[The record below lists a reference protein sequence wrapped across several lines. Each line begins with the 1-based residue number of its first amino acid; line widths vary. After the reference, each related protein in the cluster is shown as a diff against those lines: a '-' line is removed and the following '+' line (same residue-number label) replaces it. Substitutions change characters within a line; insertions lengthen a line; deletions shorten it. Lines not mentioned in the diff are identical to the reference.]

1 MTMTHTTETKT
12 RGGEKTL
19 RVQVANSVR
28 FSTLKLKARLSALS
42 ARKSVDAVTEADD
55 GAPRGGMVASV
66 TIESFLQM
74 PPADDD
80 DDDVAADSRSQAAT
94 PAPESD
100 WDSATAVDS
109 DSDSDGGD
117 EHEKEDLRDA
127 YDGCAFLDDFMTPEA
142 TQLVRN
148 MDYLS
153 VHRRRLAKAQ
163 RLEAGKA

>member
-19 RVQVANSVR
+19 RAQVANSVR

-42 ARKSVDAVTEADD
+42 ARKSVDSASEPDA
-55 GAPRGGMVASV
+55 GAPGGGMVASD

-74 PPADDD
+74 PPPDE
-80 DDDVAADSRSQAAT
+80 DDVHSPAASPT
-94 PAPESD
+94 PESD

-109 DSDSDGGD
+109 DSDGED
-117 EHEKEDLRDA
+117 EHEKEELRDA

-163 RLEAGKA
+163 RLDAAKA

>member
-19 RVQVANSVR
+19 RVQVANIVR
-28 FSTLKLKARLSALS
+28 FSTLKLSARLSALS
-42 ARKSVDAVTEADD
+42 ARKSVDSVSEPDA
-55 GAPRGGMVASV
+55 GALGGAMVASD

-74 PPADDD
+74 PPPDEDD
-80 DDDVAADSRSQAAT
+80 ASFPAAT
-94 PAPESD
+94 PTPESD

-109 DSDSDGGD
+109 DSDGED
-117 EHEKEDLRDA
+117 EHEKEKEELRDA
-127 YDGCAFLDDFMTPEA
+127 YDGCAFLDDFMTPAA

-153 VHRRRLAKAQ
+153 VHRRRLAKVQ
-163 RLEAGKA
+163 RLGSGKA